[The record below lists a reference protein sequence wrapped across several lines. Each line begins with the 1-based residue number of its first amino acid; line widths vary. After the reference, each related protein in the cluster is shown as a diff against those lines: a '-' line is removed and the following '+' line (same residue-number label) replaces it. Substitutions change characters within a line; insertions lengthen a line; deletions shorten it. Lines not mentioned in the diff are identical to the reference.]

1 MLFAVTGFLI
11 VAVTS
16 VLSDQLEVHLT
27 DHKTNVTDTK
37 FCSAETASFGSSYL
51 FWSMQGIVV
60 NTSPMNACHSVQPPP
75 HLRNDSLAWI
85 ALVTRDSSLST
96 GCPFDVKVLNAQ
108 TAGYN
113 AVLVQNYKDNL
124 IIMQSSRFGSR
135 VHIPAAMVTLAC
147 GTVLGERFSYSVAA
161 ERYSLNFEVPFPFD
175 FHVYVISFA
184 VIIGVCLLLSLLVWG
199 IKFYRDWRH
208 SRRNR
213 LPRSSLKKL
222 TVKKFEKGKDLYD
235 CCAICLEDF
244 VPGEKLRILP
254 CNHAYHTKCV
264 DPWLLKSRSTC
275 PVCKRR
281 VFPGSAD
288 SEGED
293 DDREGP
299 GLANDGAGPSSASSG
314 AAPDLPTD
322 LDAESQRSEQRPP
335 PSPSQ
340 SSSTSLL
347 TAMQD
352 ERTPLLNPQQLEESA
367 TLLDPA
373 DSAPA
378 PPDSGDGRVGTFD
391 NAALD
396 SDNQL
401 DAADE
406 TAASSS
412 SVSVR
417 VVVHSGGPPP
427 AEELRQPEV

>member
-1 MLFAVTGFLI
+1 
-11 VAVTS
+11 
-16 VLSDQLEVHLT
+16 
-27 DHKTNVTDTK
+27 
-37 FCSAETASFGSSYL
+37 
-51 FWSMQGIVV
+51 GIVV

-113 AVLVQNYKDNL
+113 AVLSCTFQ
-124 IIMQSSRFGSR
+124 RPF
-135 VHIPAAMVTLAC
+135 HC
-147 GTVLGERFSYSVAA
+147 SVSAL
-161 ERYSLNFEVPFPFD
+161 LNFAFPFD

-417 VVVHSGGPPP
+417 VV
-427 AEELRQPEV
+427 

>member
-222 TVKKFEKGKDLYD
+222 TAKTCTTAAPSASKTSCPARSFGFCL
-235 CCAICLEDF
+235 AIT
-244 VPGEKLRILP
+244 LP
-254 CNHAYHTKCV
+254 HQMRGPVAAE
-264 DPWLLKSRSTC
+264 SRSTC

-299 GLANDGAGPSSASSG
+299 GLANDGAGPSSGRRVSAVG
-314 AAPDLPTD
+314 AAP
-322 LDAESQRSEQRPP
+322 AAF
-335 PSPSQ
+335 PSQ

-352 ERTPLLNPQQLEESA
+352 ERTPLLNRSSWRSQR

-427 AEELRQPEV
+427 AEELRQPELSSCRSRT